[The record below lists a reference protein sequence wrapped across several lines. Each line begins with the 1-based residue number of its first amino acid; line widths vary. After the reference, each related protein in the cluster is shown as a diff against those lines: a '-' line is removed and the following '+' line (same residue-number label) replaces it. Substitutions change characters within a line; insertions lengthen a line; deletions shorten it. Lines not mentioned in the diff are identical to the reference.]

1 MLARGRAVFLSHHDW
16 HLYRFRLPLMRALSE
31 RGWDVRALCPT
42 GDYSPRF
49 AAEGVAHVPYRL
61 ERSSLN
67 PFKEL
72 AVVMELARILGELKP
87 DLLHS
92 FALKPNIYGGLAA
105 RRLGVG
111 KRAAT
116 VSGLG
121 SFYTGEGSPALFRRG
136 LDRLY
141 AAAMR
146 RADRVIFENP
156 DDRDELARLGIVRP
170 EQVVLIP
177 GAGVDT
183 VRFSPIE
190 KSKAGPVFVTMAAR
204 LIRDKGVGEFLTA
217 AHALKARW
225 GDGVV
230 FQLAGEE
237 DKGNR
242 WAADHARIAA
252 AAKAGVIRRLGF
264 VDDVP
269 SLLRGTDVYV
279 LPSYREG
286 TPVSVL
292 EAMSAGLPVVTTDAV
307 GCRETVIPEESGLRV
322 PVRDAAALAA
332 AVDRLIADPRLR
344 ARLGL
349 AARRRAEEVFA
360 VEKIVAAHLDVYR
373 SLLPN
378 LF

>member
-16 HLYRFRLPLMRALSE
+16 HLYRFRLPLMRALLE
-31 RGWDVRALCPT
+31 RGWDVLALCPD
-42 GDYSPRF
+42 GDYAPRF
-49 AAEGVAHVPYRL
+49 AAEGVVHVPYRL
-61 ERSSLN
+61 DRSSLN

-72 AVVMELARILGELKP
+72 AVVIQLSGILKELKP

-92 FALKPNIYGGLAA
+92 FAIKPNIYGGLAA
-105 RRLGVG
+105 RRARVG

-121 SFYTGEGSPALFRRG
+121 SLYTGEGSPSLFRRA
-136 LDRLY
+136 LDRVY
-141 AAAMR
+141 GAAMR

-170 EQVVLIP
+170 EQAVLIP

-183 VRFSPIE
+183 ARYSPSE
-190 KSKAGPVFVTMAAR
+190 KSKTGPVFVTMAAR
-204 LIRDKGVGEFLTA
+204 LIRDKGVREFLTA
-217 AHALKARW
+217 ARALKARW
-225 GDGVV
+225 GDRVV

-237 DKGNR
+237 DEGNL
-242 WAADHARIAA
+242 WAADRSRIAA
-252 AAKAGVIRRLGF
+252 AAASGVIRRLGF

-269 SLLRGTDVYV
+269 ALLRGTDIYV

-322 PVRDAAALAA
+322 PVRDAAALTA

-344 ARLGL
+344 ARMGL
-349 AARRRAEEVFA
+349 AARRRAEDVFA
-360 VEKIVAAHLDVYR
+360 VGKIVAAHLDVYR
-373 SLLPN
+373 SLMPN